1 MTITSK
7 LVRAVLIVSAQFAT
21 PAFAQA
27 VIDEPGNYAFF
38 HPNADVLN
46 PSRPA
51 GANPIDANPVDANP
65 VDAMAAQLPGRNL
78 GGLRLSVQPRHRHPA
93 ASAKPY

>member
-1 MTITSK
+1 MRTSIK
-7 LVRAVLIVSAQFAT
+7 LIRIALTVSVQFAT

-46 PSRPA
+46 PPRPT
-51 GANPIDANPVDANP
+51 
-65 VDAMAAQLPGRNL
+65 DAMAAQISQDRNL
-78 GGLRLSVQPRHRHPA
+78 GGLRLSVQPHHSRH
-93 ASAKPY
+93 ASSARPY

>member
-1 MTITSK
+1 MTISYK
-7 LVRAVLIVSAQFAT
+7 LIGAVLIASAPFAT

-38 HPNADVLN
+38 YPNADVLN

-51 GANPIDANPVDANP
+51 
-65 VDAMAAQLPGRNL
+65 DAMAAQVLPDRNL
-78 GGLRLSVQPRHRHPA
+78 GGLRLSLQPRRPRRA
-93 ASAKPY
+93 SSAKPY